1 VVGSQI
7 GNFTSSPSFGYNLCV
22 KCPNGSCKPILDIYV
37 SIDFQWYKILF
48 NPLGFDPC
56 DHSLNIQESIGTSTP
71 KVGAQLGVWRFIPSH
86 FLALPGAWNVTP
98 GLHIW
103 PAPLQALALV
113 TSPRLGLWQ
122 ILLSSKMS
130 FHSCLLTRTNL
141 AKNRCTIPLPNH
153 HLFHP
158 NQFPIEVSRSSLLT
172 PIKGLQNFIFTIV
185 VEFFYILILAL

>member
-7 GNFTSSPSFGYNLCV
+7 GNFTFGPSFGYNLCV
-22 KCPNGSCKPILDIYV
+22 RCPNGSCKPILNIYV
-37 SIDFQWYKILF
+37 WINFQWYKILF

-56 DHSLNIQESIGTSTP
+56 NHSLNIQESIETSTP
-71 KVGAQLGVWRFIPSH
+71 KVGVHLGVWGFIPSH
-86 FLALPGAWNVTP
+86 SLALSGAWNVTL
-98 GLHIW
+98 GLHTW
-103 PAPLQALALV
+103 PAPLQVLALV

-141 AKNRCTIPLPNH
+141 AKNRRIIPLPNH

-158 NQFPIEVSRSSLLT
+158 NQFPIEASRSSLLT

-185 VEFFYILILAL
+185 VEFFYILILAF